1 MSKQESRGVVNGNQ
15 LRSYLLRRMDSLR
28 ITRNA
33 VFGDDKLEP
42 GAMDNLKGQVH
53 AFEEVLL
60 WLDQQP
66 SMQGEVIPE
75 VQEVVSQAE
84 LDGMPKRERKVGTKL
99 VKVEHDGM
107 YMTPDGRIY
116 KVQIAHHGS
125 GHLYAKKLVVES
137 DAVRNEDGTIVHPAR
152 ISFQYER
159 GAINRLSADWRMSLE
174 EAKEFG
180 ALYGR
185 CVRCGK
191 ILTRE
196 ESIER
201 AMGPV
206 CVRKL

>member
-1 MSKQESRGVVNGNQ
+1 MSEQKIAGVVSGQQ
-15 LRSYLLRRMDSLR
+15 LRSYLLRRIDSLR

-33 VFGDDKLEP
+33 VFGEDKLEP
-42 GAMDNLKGQVH
+42 GAMDVLKGQSQ
-53 AFEEVLL
+53 AFEEVLM

-66 SMQGEVIPE
+66 SMQDTVAEVIEQITVQPE
-75 VQEVVSQAE
+75 LA
-84 LDGMPKRERKVGTKL
+84 GMPKRERKNGTKL
-99 VKVEHDGM
+99 VKVEKDGM
-107 YMTPDGRIY
+107 YVTPDGVIY

-125 GHLYAKKLVVES
+125 GNLYAKKLVIES
-137 DAVRNEDGTIVHPAR
+137 EAVRDDEGTIVHPAR

-159 GAINRLSADWRMSLE
+159 GAIFKLSADWRMSLE